1 MSVGEARVLVVEDD
15 SSMRDL
21 LVAILRADGYD
32 VHADQEGRAAL
43 RSLGTFRPDL
53 LLLDAGLP
61 DLDGRSIARRV
72 RQSSDVPIVFVT
84 GADSPEEIRAGFR
97 AGADDYVVKPFD
109 PEELSWRVRAVLR
122 RSGRTISE
130 VFEIGDLVVD
140 EGARSVTRGGA
151 PIALTVIEFKLLGVL
166 LRNRQR
172 VVSKS
177 QLLLEVWGYEGNDHV
192 VEVHVSSLRRKLEAH
207 GPRLIHTVRGVG
219 YILRP

>member
-1 MSVGEARVLVVEDD
+1 
-15 SSMRDL
+15 MREL
-21 LVAILRADGYD
+21 LVAILRADGYE
-32 VHADQEGRAAL
+32 VHAAHEGLAAL

-61 DLDGRSIARRV
+61 DVDGRSIARRI

-122 RSGRTISE
+122 RSGRTVSE
-130 VFEIGDLVVD
+130 VFEIGDLLVD
-140 EGARSVTRGGA
+140 DASRTVTRAGA
-151 PIALTVIEFKLLGVL
+151 QISLTVIEFKLLGVL
-166 LRNRQR
+166 IRNRQR

-177 QLLLEVWGYEGNDHV
+177 QLLWEVWGYEGSEHV
-192 VEVHVSSLRRKLEAH
+192 VEVHMSSLRRKLEAH

>member
-1 MSVGEARVLVVEDD
+1 
-15 SSMRDL
+15 MREL
-21 LVAILRADGYD
+21 LVAILRAEGYQ
-32 VHADQEGRAAL
+32 VHADHEGLAAL

-61 DLDGRSIARRV
+61 DVDGRSIARRI

-84 GADSPEEIRAGFR
+84 GADSPEEIKAAFR

-122 RSGRTISE
+122 RSGRTVSE
-130 VFEIGDLVVD
+130 VFEVGDLVVD
-140 EGARSVTRGGA
+140 EGARSVTRAGA

-166 LRNRQR
+166 LRHRQR
-172 VVSKS
+172 VVPKA
-177 QLLLEVWGYEGNDHV
+177 QLLREVWGYEGSDHV
-192 VEVHVSSLRRKLEAH
+192 VEVHMSSLRRKLEAQ

>member
-1 MSVGEARVLVVEDD
+1 
-15 SSMRDL
+15 MRDL
-21 LVAILRADGYD
+21 LVAILKADGYE
-32 VHADQEGRAAL
+32 VRADHEGLAAL

-61 DLDGRSIARRV
+61 DLDGRSIARRI

-97 AGADDYVVKPFD
+97 AGADDYVIKPFD

-122 RSGRTISE
+122 RSGRTVSE
-130 VFEIGDLVVD
+130 VFEVGDLVVD
-140 EGARSVTRGGA
+140 EASRSVTRAGA
-151 PIALTVIEFKLLGVL
+151 PVALTVIEFKLLGAL

-177 QLLLEVWGYEGNDHV
+177 QLLWEVWGYDGNDHV
-192 VEVHVSSLRRKLEAH
+192 VEVHISSLRRKLEEH
-207 GPRLIHTVRGVG
+207 GPRLVHTVRGVG

>member
-1 MSVGEARVLVVEDD
+1 MSEARVLVVEDD
-15 SSMRDL
+15 ASVRDL
-21 LVAILRADGYD
+21 LVAILRADGYE
-32 VHADQEGRAAL
+32 VHADHEGLAAL

-61 DLDGRSIARRV
+61 DVDGHSIARRI

-122 RSGRTISE
+122 RSGRVPE
-130 VFEIGDLVVD
+130 VFEVGDLVVD
-140 EGARSVTRGGA
+140 EGSHSVTRAGA
-151 PIALTVIEFKLLGVL
+151 VIALTVIEFKLLSVL
-166 LRNRQR
+166 LRNRHR
-172 VVSKS
+172 VVPKS
-177 QLLLEVWGYEGNDHV
+177 QLLWEVWGYEGNDHV
-192 VEVHVSSLRRKLEAH
+192 VEVHMSSLRRKLEAH
-207 GPRLIHTVRGVG
+207 GPRLILTVRGVG